1 MPIDQTTQRLLQTF
15 APQQSASVSDVPELP
30 EDNMLTSAP
39 AQPPAPA
46 QVVSPAQPTQ
56 SVPQPVSSVVSPEPP
71 TTQSTPVI
79 PTPTPSQ
86 DDELALLDQILAEA
100 EQTAPQAVPTA
111 MLQSVADAT
120 QALTPKTGTGGKETI
135 GAAAGAKNVV
145 EAGGSTQ
152 YVEYEPNPELP
163 PEVEGYLNKAEQHSD
178 QAPPEIV
185 IADSAAALPTDR
197 QLPSQPVVV
206 LPITPEVE
214 KIGMSKPPQFSI
226 RWLVEWSHKIMKMFV
241 GNVIYFQK
249 K

>member
-15 APQQSASVSDVPELP
+15 APQKSASASDVPEPDVLLQPQAQPMAPVLP
-30 EDNMLTSAP
+30 TQP
-39 AQPPAPA
+39 AQPVQP
-46 QVVSPAQPTQ
+46 SQPT
-56 SVPQPVSSVVSPEPP
+56 PPVVPP
-71 TTQSTPVI
+71 TQPTE
-79 PTPTPSQ
+79 PTPTQ
-86 DDELALLDQILAEA
+86 DDELALLDKILAEA
-100 EQTAPQAVPTA
+100 EQSAPQAVPTA

-120 QALTPKTGTGGKETI
+120 QALTPKSGTGGKETI
-135 GAAAGAKNVV
+135 GAAAGVKNVV

-163 PEVEGYLNKAEQHSD
+163 PEVEGYLNKTEQHSD

-185 IADSAAALPTDR
+185 IADSAASMPTDR

-241 GNVIYFQK
+241 GKVIYFQK

>member
-1 MPIDQTTQRLLQTF
+1 MPIDQTNQRLLQAFT
-15 APQQSASVSDVPELP
+15 PQQ
-30 EDNMLTSAP
+30 T
-39 AQPPAPA
+39 
-46 QVVSPAQPTQ
+46 T
-56 SVPQPVSSVVSPEPP
+56 PEPP
-71 TTQSTPVI
+71 VTDSQPAVSQPVAPVQPIAPLMPLVPPVESVVPPAAPVI
-79 PTPTPSQ
+79 APDPEPS
-86 DDELALLDQILAEA
+86 EIEILERVLAEA
-100 EQTAPQAVPTA
+100 EQTVPQAVPTA
-111 MLQSVADAT
+111 MLQTVAEAT
-120 QALTPKTGTGGKETI
+120 QALNPNPRTGGKETV
-135 GAAAGAKNVV
+135 GAGAKTVV

-163 PEVEGYLNKAEQHSD
+163 PEVEGYLNKTEQYTN

-185 IADSAAALPTDR
+185 IADITTALPNDR

-214 KIGMSKPPQFSI
+214 KIGMTKTPQFSI

>member
-15 APQQSASVSDVPELP
+15 APQKSASVSDVPELP
-30 EDNMLTSAP
+30 EDGTVLSASAQPTTPAQVAPP
-39 AQPPAPA
+39 AQPAQSIPQPAPSI
-46 QVVSPAQPTQ
+46 VSPVPPASQPTPA
-56 SVPQPVSSVVSPEPP
+56 V
-71 TTQSTPVI
+71 
-79 PTPTPSQ
+79 PTPAPSQ
-86 DDELALLDQILAEA
+86 DDELALLDKILAEA
-100 EQTAPQAVPTA
+100 EQSAPQAVPTA

-135 GAAAGAKNVV
+135 GAAAGVKNVV

-163 PEVEGYLNKAEQHSD
+163 PEVEGYLNKTEQHSD
-178 QAPPEIV
+178 QAPPEVV
-185 IADSAAALPTDR
+185 IADSATSMPTDR

-226 RWLVEWSHKIMKMFV
+226 RWLVEWSHKIMKIFV
-241 GNVIYFQK
+241 GKVIYFQK

>member
-1 MPIDQTTQRLLQTF
+1 MPIDQTTQRLLQTL
-15 APQQSASVSDVPELP
+15 APQKAAATPNDPVDVAVATSASSTITQVQAPMAAEP
-30 EDNMLTSAP
+30 TQP
-39 AQPPAPA
+39 AQLVQPVQPAPPPAN
-46 QVVSPAQPTQ
+46 QN
-56 SVPQPVSSVVSPEPP
+56 
-71 TTQSTPVI
+71 
-79 PTPTPSQ
+79 
-86 DDELALLDQILAEA
+86 DELALLDKILAEA
-100 EQTAPQAVPTA
+100 EQSAPQAVPTA
-111 MLQSVADAT
+111 MFQAVAEAT
-120 QALTPKTGTGGKETI
+120 QALTPKTGSGGKETI
-135 GAAAGAKNVV
+135 GATAGVKNVV

-163 PEVEGYLNKAEQHSD
+163 PEVEGYLNKTEQHSD

-185 IADSAAALPTDR
+185 IADSVTSMPTDR

-241 GNVIYFQK
+241 GKVIYFQK